1 MMNWKKYHGT
11 SLIKMSWAAGVR
23 QSVVVQEML
32 QPTPAAEPSLTE
44 GKVASFAPMSRKGC
58 LSTLYHIGDA

>member
-1 MMNWKKYHGT
+1 
-11 SLIKMSWAAGVR
+11 MSWAAGVR